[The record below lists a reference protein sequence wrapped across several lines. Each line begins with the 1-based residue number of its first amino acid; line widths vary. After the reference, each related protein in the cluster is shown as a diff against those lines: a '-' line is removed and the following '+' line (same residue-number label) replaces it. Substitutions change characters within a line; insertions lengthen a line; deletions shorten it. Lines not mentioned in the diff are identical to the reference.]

1 MIRAF
6 GDFACKLFEL
16 IFYVFRIHFLCKTG
30 FAIIDFLKEKSM
42 STRKQFCQSCLAMV
56 LVGMGTPLMF
66 GRKGDEVKKEE
77 DKKEKKMIAK
87 CGLVCSECP
96 AYIATQKNDD
106 VLRAE
111 TAKKWSEMFKS
122 DIKAADIN
130 CDGCPSDTGRLFNYC
145 ATCEIRKCARE
156 KKVPTCA
163 ACPEYSCQKLDAF
176 LTQVPEAR
184 KVLEELRKG

>member
-1 MIRAF
+1 MP
-6 GDFACKLFEL
+6 
-16 IFYVFRIHFLCKTG
+16 
-30 FAIIDFLKEKSM
+30 
-42 STRKQFCQSCLAMV
+42 TRKEFCQSCLAV
-56 LVGMGTPLMF
+56 ILAGMGAPLMF
-66 GRKGDEVKKEE
+66 GKKGDEVKKEE
-77 DKKEKKMIAK
+77 GKGKVEKMIAK
-87 CGLVCSECP
+87 CGIICSGCP

-106 VLRAE
+106 ALRAE

-130 CDGCPSDTGRLFNYC
+130 CDGCPSDSPRLFSYC

-156 KKVPTCA
+156 KKLATCA

-184 KVLEELRKG
+184 KVLEGLRNK